1 MRATK
6 KLNDLRNIL
15 KAMDSALLAFSGGA
29 DSSLLLAV
37 SSEVL
42 KHKLIAVT
50 GISPAIPPGEISQ
63 AVSLA
68 KKLKVRHLL
77 LKDVPPKEFWAN
89 SGQRC
94 YYCKKALFVRLKRLA
109 AKEKLRW
116 VIDATNSDDYRDF
129 RPGVLALEEL
139 GVRSPLKE
147 AGFTKPAIRSL
158 SRSMGLL
165 SWDKPAMA
173 CLASRIPYGER
184 ITPEK
189 LLLVDKAEQFI
200 RSLGASQVRVRLQ
213 GKLARIEVLPR
224 QMPLVMRKA
233 KSIAAKLKSMG
244 FSYVTIDLQ
253 GYRTGSLNEALK
265 WKRKK

>member
-1 MRATK
+1 MRAAQ
-6 KLNDLRNIL
+6 KLSKLRNIL
-15 KAMDSALLAFSGGA
+15 KAMDSALLAFSGGT

-37 SSEVL
+37 SSDVL
-42 KHKLIAVT
+42 KHRLIAVT
-50 GISPAIPPGEISQ
+50 GTSPAMPRAEISQ

-68 KKLKVRHLL
+68 KDLKVKHLL
-77 LKDVPPKEFWAN
+77 LKDVPPQEFWAN

-94 YYCKKALFVRLKRLA
+94 YYCKKALFGRLKQLA
-109 AKEKLRW
+109 VKERSRW
-116 VIDATNSDDYRDF
+116 VIDATNADDHSDYR
-129 RPGVLALEEL
+129 PGALALEEL

-147 AGFTKPAIRSL
+147 AGFTKPEIRIL

-200 RSLGASQVRVRLQ
+200 RSLGASQVRVRLH

-224 QMPLVMRKA
+224 EMPLVMNKA
-233 KSIAAKLKSMG
+233 GSISTKLKSMG

-253 GYRTGSLNEALK
+253 GYRTGSLNEALG